1 MNNNAFMPNGNTV
14 AFTANVA
21 GSVPTPVQV
30 LSNGLGSNQYRFL
43 NSGSVSVFIGSGTT
57 SSAANTNAVVVSTT
71 AASVPLLPGTD
82 EILTFSPN
90 AYFTGITASGTA
102 VIYITPGDGL

>member
-14 AFTANVA
+14 SFTANVS
-21 GSVPTPVQV
+21 GSVPAPVQV
-30 LSNGLGSNQYRFL
+30 VSNGLGSNQYRFI
-43 NSGSVSVFIGSGTT
+43 NSGTVTVFVGSGTT
-57 SSAANTNAVVVSTT
+57 SALATTNTVVVSGTGT
-71 AASVPLLPGTD
+71 SIPLLPGTD
-82 EILTFSPN
+82 EIMTFSPN